1 MYFIRLFGV
10 NLHIQRF
17 SYMIRL
23 VIFDFDGTL
32 GDTRRNII
40 LTMQQTLSRLGYP
53 VFDEDTIAA
62 TIGLPLATGF
72 AVLLPNLS
80 QEDAALCATTYRE
93 IFEENRILLVPK
105 LFPRVKETLSELHR
119 RGYVLTVASS
129 RSSRSLNG
137 FLADMDIASEISYV
151 LGADNVAK
159 AKPDPEPVLQ
169 TLRELGFASEET
181 LVVGDMPV
189 DILMGAR
196 AGAHTCAVT
205 YGNASAE
212 TLRTVKPDYL
222 IDSISELLAIL

>member
-1 MYFIRLFGV
+1 
-10 NLHIQRF
+10 
-17 SYMIRL
+17 MIRL

-53 VFDEDTIAA
+53 VFDEDTIAG
-62 TIGLPLATGF
+62 TIGLPLETGF
-72 AVLLPNLS
+72 AVLLPNQS
-80 QEDAALCATTYRE
+80 PEEAALCAATYRE
-93 IFEENRILLVPK
+93 IFEENRKILVPK
-105 LFPRVKETLSELHR
+105 LFPEVKETLAELR
-119 RGYVLTVASS
+119 RRDYVLTVASS

-137 FLADMDIASEISYV
+137 FLADMDIASDISYV

-169 TLRELGFASEET
+169 TLRDLGFSAEET

-196 AGAHTCAVT
+196 AGARTCAVT
-205 YGNASAE
+205 YGNASAA
-212 TLRTVKPDYL
+212 TLRTANPDYL
-222 IDSISELLAIL
+222 IDSLGQLLTIL

>member
-1 MYFIRLFGV
+1 
-10 NLHIQRF
+10 
-17 SYMIRL
+17 MIRL

-53 VFDEDTIAA
+53 VFDEDTIAG
-62 TIGLPLATGF
+62 TIGLPLETGF
-72 AVLLPNLS
+72 AVLLPNQS
-80 QEDAALCATTYRE
+80 PEDAALCAATYRE
-93 IFEENRILLVPK
+93 IFEENRILMVPK
-105 LFPRVKETLSELHR
+105 LFPQVKETLSELHR

-129 RSSRSLNG
+129 RSFRSLNG
-137 FLADMDIASEISYV
+137 FLADMDIASEIAYV

-169 TLRELGFASEET
+169 TLRDLGFASDET

-205 YGNASAE
+205 YGNAS
-212 TLRTVKPDYL
+212 RTDLVAAGADCI
-222 IDSISELLAIL
+222 IDDFSQMLTIDLT

>member
-1 MYFIRLFGV
+1 
-10 NLHIQRF
+10 
-17 SYMIRL
+17 MIRL

-53 VFDEDTIAA
+53 VFDEDTIAG
-62 TIGLPLATGF
+62 TIGLPLETGF
-72 AVLLPNLS
+72 AVLLPNQS
-80 QEDAALCATTYRE
+80 PEEAALCAATYRE
-93 IFEENRILLVPK
+93 IFEENRKILVPK
-105 LFPRVKETLSELHR
+105 LFPEVKETLAELR
-119 RGYVLTVASS
+119 RRDYVLTVASS

-137 FLADMDIASEISYV
+137 FLADMDIASDISYV

-169 TLRELGFASEET
+169 TLRDLGFSAEET

-196 AGAHTCAVT
+196 AGARTCAVT
-205 YGNASAE
+205 YGNASAA
-212 TLRTVKPDYL
+212 TLRTANPDYL
-222 IDSISELLAIL
+222 IDSLSQLLIIL